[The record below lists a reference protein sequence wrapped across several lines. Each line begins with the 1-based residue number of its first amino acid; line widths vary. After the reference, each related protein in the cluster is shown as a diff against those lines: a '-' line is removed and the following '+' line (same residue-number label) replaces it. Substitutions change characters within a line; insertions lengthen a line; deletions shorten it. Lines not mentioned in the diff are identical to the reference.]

1 MTLLPRLAMLVL
13 APILLGVAVLVWQ
26 TLDAERAREAAANAQ
41 ASQEAAETAASL
53 GRALEARRSALR
65 ALAATPG
72 LAAATPEARRRMLAA
87 WERGVPEFGALQWH
101 EPLGDILTAREE
113 SEPVRVPGLAAEL
126 RLDRPSL
133 ARPQLSSEGSRPAL
147 LLVVPVSVP
156 GFTRPGALGGA
167 VRLPALLND
176 LLDLSQMDT
185 VGAHAFP
192 LGPVDLGEVMQR
204 AVQVVLVPGGGR
216 EIRVTAP
223 PAATW
228 VRGHGAKLEQV
239 LINLLSN
246 ALKYS
251 PDGGP
256 VTLAAASTAQ
266 GIAVAVTDQGLG
278 LTEDQQAKLF
288 TRFFRAD
295 PSGPIPGTGLGL
307 VIVKEL
313 VERMGGRVE
322 VRSRPGE
329 GSTFTV
335 HLCLAGAPDP
345 AGLAPPAP

>member
-1 MTLLPRLAMLVL
+1 VSWKLPGPPERVLDVSLSALGRDGGERIAFFRDVTDEQTEIATRSRFLATAAHELRTPLGSICGFTELMLVRNY
-13 APILLGVAVLVWQ
+13 
-26 TLDAERAREAAANAQ
+26 TREQ
-41 ASQEAAETAASL
+41 
-53 GRALEARRSALR
+53 
-65 ALAATPG
+65 
-72 LAAATPEARRRMLAA
+72 
-87 WERGVPEFGALQWH
+87 
-101 EPLGDILTAREE
+101 
-113 SEPVRVPGLAAEL
+113 
-126 RLDRPSL
+126 
-133 ARPQLSSEGSRPAL
+133 ARPMLETVLRQAMRLS
-147 LLVVPVSVP
+147 
-156 GFTRPGALGGA
+156 
-167 VRLPALLND
+167 ALLND

-192 LGPVDLGEVMQR
+192 LGPVDLGEVMQS

-223 PAATW
+223 AAATW
-228 VRGHGAKLEQV
+228 VTGHGAKLEQV

-256 VTLAAASTAQ
+256 VTLAALTTTD
-266 GIAVAVTDQGLG
+266 GVAVAVTDQGLG
-278 LTEDQQAKLF
+278 LTEEQQAKLF

-329 GSTFTV
+329 GSTFTL
-335 HLCLAGAPDP
+335 HLRRAGAPTAAGP
-345 AGLAPPAP
+345 ATSSP